1 MLHVSLPSCINYNV
15 SQVLWNE
22 FSHEYRSLSEDRAL
36 LSLVFLN
43 IFFRLKL
50 HRELRMA
57 TDEVI
62 MMELDMIEQIT
73 RDVDNASEVGMNEES
88 ETMIRRLTLFF
99 VPISFAVILILG
111 LIGNI
116 LVITVVS

>member
-1 MLHVSLPSCINYNV
+1 
-15 SQVLWNE
+15 
-22 FSHEYRSLSEDRAL
+22 
-36 LSLVFLN
+36 
-43 IFFRLKL
+43 
-50 HRELRMA
+50 MA

-62 MMELDMIEQIT
+62 MMELDMIEQVT
-73 RDVDNASEVGMNEES
+73 RDVDNNSEVGMNEES

-99 VPISFAVILILG
+99 VPISFAIILILG

>member
-1 MLHVSLPSCINYNV
+1 M
-15 SQVLWNE
+15 
-22 FSHEYRSLSEDRAL
+22 
-36 LSLVFLN
+36 SLVFSKY
-43 IFFRLKL
+43 FFSSNTKSFII
-50 HRELRMA
+50 MA

-62 MMELDMIEQIT
+62 MMELDMVEHIT

-88 ETMIRRLTLFF
+88 EMMIRRLTLFF
-99 VPISFAVILILG
+99 VPISFAIILILG